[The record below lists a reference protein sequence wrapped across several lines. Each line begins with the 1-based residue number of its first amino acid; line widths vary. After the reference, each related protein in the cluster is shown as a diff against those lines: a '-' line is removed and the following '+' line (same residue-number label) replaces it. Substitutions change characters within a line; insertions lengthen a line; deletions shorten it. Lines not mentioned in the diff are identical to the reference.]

1 MPQKILTVDDSK
13 TIRLIVSKAF
23 KAYDCTI
30 LEAANGVEGLTLASK
45 EKPDLIILDITMPVM
60 DGYEMLHRLRADR
73 ELKQVPVIM
82 LTAEV
87 GRDNVIKVAK
97 QGVRD
102 YVVKPFK
109 EDLIVERVGRV
120 LELKLRPT
128 APPRTR
134 KYDEAL
140 KFVVLDDK
148 PAIAEQICAGV
159 ADTPWQIIPHTLPA
173 EALEYCRQNPV
184 DGLLISLNLAA
195 DAAFT
200 TFETLRATEKTRAL
214 PVFGLS
220 VKTATDEQNRALH
233 LGFSALLNK
242 PIDLDDLK
250 LKISRALNLDTSP
263 KFFREKGT
271 VLILT
276 IPPGF
281 NPAIAN
287 EISTTLK
294 TKLAAAVDSGITRMV
309 LDFSGART
317 ADITLIR
324 LAIET
329 AQLGATLGIQQRVA
343 APANLIKDC
352 KNYEEAKDWQFS
364 ASLDEA
370 IAAFDQQGSA
380 PVAATPLAAAPAPE
394 AIAA

>member
-23 KAYDCTI
+23 KAYDCAI
-30 LEAANGVEGLTLASK
+30 LEAANGVEGLSMAAK

-60 DGYEMLHRLRADR
+60 DGYEMLNRLRADR

-184 DGLLISLNLAA
+184 DGLLVSLNLAD

-200 TFETLRATEKTRAL
+200 TFETLRATERTRAL

-329 AQLGATLGIQQRVA
+329 AQLGNTLGIQQRVTA
-343 APANLIKDC
+343 AANLIKDC

-380 PVAATPLAAAPAPE
+380 PVAATPLAAAPE